1 MSWAS
6 SNLPRHKHNSA
17 GDPFAGLH
25 ARSSC
30 MVRFY
35 ALIAMVIKKLCMLA
49 EYSASCGSIFRK
61 NSDPPAAV
69 LGLYDGLEI
78 V

>member
-6 SNLPRHKHNSA
+6 LDFPRHKHNSA
-17 GDPFAGLH
+17 GEPFAGLH

-30 MVRFY
+30 MARLY
-35 ALIAMVIKKLCMLA
+35 ALIAMVINKLCVLA
-49 EYSASCGSIFRK
+49 EYSAPCGSIFRK